1 MFINMERQVQSDIC
15 VCVCVCMYVCMYVC
29 MQESSFVQTV
39 QSFPITV
46 CDLHTAAQQQQQFIF
61 HTAAVHMEA
70 EEERFYN

>member
-1 MFINMERQVQSDIC
+1 M
-15 VCVCVCMYVCMYVC
+15 CMYVY

-46 CDLHTAAQQQQQFIF
+46 CDLHTAQQQQQQQQQFIF

-70 EEERFYN
+70 EEERFST